1 MSYDTVKQEL
11 LAKLKQKN
19 CFWSYNADSIK
30 NISDEILIEK
40 TLLHL
45 DLNDINRLFIIYP
58 FKKTKK
64 VWLDYLIPREDYL
77 YTLYR
82 FFAWYQINLPRE

>member
-11 LAKLKQKN
+11 LAKLKQEN

-45 DLNDINRLFIIYP
+45 DLDDINRLFIIYP
-58 FKKTKK
+58 FKK
-64 VWLDYLIPREDYL
+64 IEDV
-77 YTLYR
+77 
-82 FFAWYQINLPRE
+82 N